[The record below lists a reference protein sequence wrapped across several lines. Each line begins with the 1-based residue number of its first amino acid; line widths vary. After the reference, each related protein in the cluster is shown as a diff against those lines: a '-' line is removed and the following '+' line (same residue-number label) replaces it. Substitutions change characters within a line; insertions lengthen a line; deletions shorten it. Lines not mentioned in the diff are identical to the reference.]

1 MSNTKTLDT
10 ISKVLAN
17 AEDQT
22 LTEEERELFF
32 QKAAKLASAI
42 GIDLAIARA
51 HKIKKEKREEPEKRS
66 FKVGSYGA
74 KNNGYMV
81 ELFTRIAEPHD
92 VSCMIGHG
100 NVWVFGYG
108 FPSDLDIVNALYGV
122 AVIHMVN
129 SATEALKRGVHKDAS
144 GLSTV
149 DGRIW
154 RAEFYEGFIARLSSR
169 LWQAHHE
176 AKKAVEGTDSTG
188 VELVLRDK
196 RQEVKEFLDKENE
209 HRRHIGSWSP
219 PDRNSWVDEARQAGR
234 HSATNLNLNPDDG
247 LGRQKE
253 IAG

>member
-1 MSNTKTLDT
+1 MSNTRTLDT
-10 ISKVLAN
+10 ISKVLGK
-17 AEDQT
+17 AEDPRIP
-22 LTEEERELFF
+22 EEERQLYFEKAQEL
-32 QKAAKLASAI
+32 AAAV

-51 HKIKKEKREEPEKRS
+51 HKVKNEKREEPEKRN

-81 ELFTRIAEPHD
+81 ELFLRIAAPHD
-92 VSCMIGHG
+92 VECMIGG
-100 NVWVFGYG
+100 SNTWVFGYG

-129 SATEALKRGVHKDAS
+129 SATTALKRGVHKDAS

-209 HRRHIGSWSP
+209 HRHHIGSWSP
-219 PDRNSWVDEARQAGR
+219 PERSNWSGEAREAGR
-234 HSATNLNLNPDDG
+234 HSATNLNLNPDAG